1 MLTSFREAICRIRMD
16 SVNLSKMTSPLV
28 SRSALS
34 RQVLGARADHPG
46 VHGCSDQGD
55 RQDRLGAW
63 HRSEGASGGGPGLER
78 AICEPLD
85 SIEAKCQ
92 IVQVLRDDVVVSE
105 NGSLLCVE
113 YRRDAHVLLLPILI
127 LRHRLQKTSNVLLEV
142 VDIG

>member
-1 MLTSFREAICRIRMD
+1 MSRRICE
-16 SVNLSKMTSPLV
+16 S
-28 SRSALS
+28 
-34 RQVLGARADHPG
+34 
-46 VHGCSDQGD
+46 SDQQQALALPRSGPDVYGCGDQRD

-127 LRHRLQKTSNVLLEV
+127 LRHRLQKTSKVLLEV